1 MQRSALRPAIGLMF
15 LFCLAS
21 SLHAAPLPAAKE
33 GDWVAPEFTFHTGE
47 KLANLKL
54 HYITLGDP
62 KNPAI
67 LFLHG
72 TYRPGSDILAK
83 DFGGELFGEGQPLS
97 ASKYYI
103 ISTDGIGM
111 GQSTKP
117 SDGLRASFPEYN
129 YADMVQAQYRLVTE
143 GLGVKHLRL
152 IIGNSMGG
160 MQTWMWGQTWP
171 QMMDALVPMASQ
183 PTPMSSRNWMM
194 RRLLVESIKQDPAW
208 NNGNYTTQP
217 PSLRLANAM
226 FSIGTSGGNLAYQA
240 AAPSRA
246 LADKYVDD
254 RLNSP
259 QTSDANDFIYQWQSS
274 ADYDASKGL
283 NKIQAPVLAINAADD
298 ERNPPET
305 GLLEGSLREIRNSR
319 LLLIPAA
326 PKPEVMGRQAT
337 RSSTARNRSSSCG
350 RPKSRNWQLIRYST
364 AQGCPPCA
372 AGCFSRQA

>member
-1 MQRSALRPAIGLMF
+1 MCIRDS
-15 LFCLAS
+15 
-21 SLHAAPLPAAKE
+21 
-33 GDWVAPEFTFHTGE
+33 
-47 KLANLKL
+47 
-54 HYITLGDP
+54 
-62 KNPAI
+62 
-67 LFLHG
+67 
-72 TYRPGSDILAK
+72 
-83 DFGGELFGEGQPLS
+83 FGGELFGEGQPLS

-305 GLLEGSLREIRNSR
+305 GLLEGSLREIRNAR
-319 LLLIPAA
+319 LLLIPASA
-326 PKPEVMGRQAT
+326 ETRGHGTTSNAKFYSKELEQFMRETEKPKLAT
-337 RSSTARNRSSSCG
+337 H
-350 RPKSRNWQLIRYST
+350 
-364 AQGCPPCA
+364 
-372 AGCFSRQA
+372 

>member
-1 MQRSALRPAIGLMF
+1 MQRSALRPATGLIF

-54 HYITLGDP
+54 HYITLGNP

-152 IIGNSMGG
+152 VIGNSMGG

-171 QMMDALVPMASQ
+171 HMTDALVPMASQ

-305 GLLEGSLREIRNSR
+305 GLLEGSLREIRNAR
-319 LLLIPAA
+319 LLLIPASA
-326 PKPEVMGRQAT
+326 ETRGHGTTSNAKFYSKELEQFMRETEKPKLAT
-337 RSSTARNRSSSCG
+337 H
-350 RPKSRNWQLIRYST
+350 
-364 AQGCPPCA
+364 
-372 AGCFSRQA
+372 

>member
-1 MQRSALRPAIGLMF
+1 MQRSALRPATGLMF

-33 GDWVAPEFTFHTGE
+33 GDWVAPELTFHTGE

-246 LADKYVDD
+246 LTDKYVDD

-305 GLLEGSLREIRNSR
+305 GLLEGSLREIKNAR
-319 LLLIPAA
+319 LLLIPASA
-326 PKPEVMGRQAT
+326 ETRGHGTTSNAKFYSKELEQFMRETEKPHVA
-337 RSSTARNRSSSCG
+337 N
-350 RPKSRNWQLIRYST
+350 N
-364 AQGCPPCA
+364 
-372 AGCFSRQA
+372 